1 MGNKSK
7 PITMQEAKHIFKC
20 IGIAM
25 LIMYGIVTFISYLPS
40 PADWG
45 VGGRA
50 AYLFFGS
57 LVGVVS
63 AMLNN
68 QNSSK

>member
-7 PITMQEAKHIFKC
+7 PITMQEAKHIIKC

-25 LIMYGIVTFISYLPS
+25 LIMYGIVTFISYLPNPS
-40 PADWG
+40 DWG

-50 AYLFFGS
+50 AFAIFSILIAITAY
-57 LVGVVS
+57 
-63 AMLNN
+63 MIHEN
-68 QNSSK
+68 Q